1 MKKLILLFLCLP
13 LLVMAAPKVKIS
25 KFIIAHRG
33 AWKKQGL
40 PENSIASLQQ
50 AIKLGC
56 YGAEFDVHMMADSVL
71 VINHDHEFLGIPIET
86 STYEQLL
93 TKKHTNGETIPTL
106 EAYLKEGLN
115 QKKTKLILEIKA
127 SEISK
132 ECSIIMTQKVMQMV
146 KDLKAEKWMEYLSFD
161 DAIGKEM
168 MRVENKAKVSYLN
181 GEKSPQELKSEG
193 YFGLDYHYSVFEKHP
208 EWIEEAKDL
217 GLKSNSWTVNDI
229 KIASLLLKNKVDF
242 ITTNEPELLMDLKK

>member
-1 MKKLILLFLCLP
+1 MKKLIFLFLCLP

-25 KFIIAHRG
+25 RFVIAHRG
-33 AWKKQGL
+33 AWKKQGV

-56 YGAEFDVHMMADSVL
+56 YGAEFDVHMTADSVL
-71 VINHDHEFLGIPIET
+71 VINHDHEFLGQPIET

-93 TKKHTNGETIPTL
+93 AKKHSNGETIPTL
-106 EAYLKEGLN
+106 EAYLKEGIK

-132 ECSIIMTQKVMQMV
+132 DRSITMTQKVMQMV

-161 DAIGKEM
+161 DAIGQEM
-168 MRVENKAKVSYLN
+168 MRVRNKAKVSYLN

-208 EWIEEAKDL
+208 EWIKEAKDL
-217 GLKSNSWTVNDI
+217 GLKSNSWTVNDT
-229 KIASLLLKNKVDF
+229 KIASLLLKNKLDF
-242 ITTNEPELLMDLKK
+242 ITTNEPELLMGLRK